1 MKLGISK
8 NELLSDVRIAKLY
21 DEYKKKQ
28 SGSGRMQGKGIWEG
42 FVKFLKDTKLLSN
55 VGGVLLPAAG
65 GALGGTIGTA
75 LGGPAGTAFGA
86 TTGTVAGKSAA
97 DWIKSQGFGRRKI
110 MMRGGDSRLVI
121 NPPGT
126 RLGQKGK
133 GKMRGGAMTLSTN
146 GTFQQVPGTPAG
158 YGYTTQM
165 GRGITSFNTV
175 SSQFGNIKA

>member
-8 NELLSDVRIAKLY
+8 NELLSDVKIAKLY
-21 DEYKKKQ
+21 DEYKKQK
-28 SGSGRMQGKGIWEG
+28 GSGRMRMKGAGLWEG
-42 FVKFLKDTKLLSN
+42 FVKFLKDSKVLSN

-65 GALGGTIGTA
+65 AALGGT
-75 LGGPAGTAFGA
+75 LGTAFSPVGTATGA
-86 TTGTVAGKSAA
+86 ALGTAAGKSGAE
-97 DWIKSQGFGRRKI
+97 WLKSQGFGRRKI
-110 MMRGGDSRLVI
+110 MMRGGDSRLAI
-121 NPPGT
+121 NPVGT
-126 RLGQKGK
+126 RLGQK

>member
-28 SGSGRMQGKGIWEG
+28 SGSGRMRGGSLWDG
-42 FVKFLKDTKLLSN
+42 FVKFLKDSKLLSN
-55 VGGVLLPAAG
+55 VSGVLLPAAG
-65 GALGGTIGTA
+65 GALGGTLGTAFSPVGTATGTA
-75 LGGPAGTAFGA
+75 LGAA
-86 TTGTVAGKSAA
+86 AGKSAA

-126 RLGQKGK
+126 RLGQKRNMK
-133 GKMRGGAMTLSTN
+133 GGAMTLSTN